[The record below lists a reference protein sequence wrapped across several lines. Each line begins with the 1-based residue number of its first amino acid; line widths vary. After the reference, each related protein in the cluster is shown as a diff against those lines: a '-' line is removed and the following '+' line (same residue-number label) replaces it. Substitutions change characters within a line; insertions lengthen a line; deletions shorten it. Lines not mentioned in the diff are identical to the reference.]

1 MKLFGTL
8 ITASSLTS
16 FLVGVYTNDIFNSF
30 ALYTPLAVLSWAVS
44 EWFNGR
50 KNYWRLN
57 KMKVKE
63 KNKLSKVV
71 QVLEKVLDEKDKE
84 VFLSAKDRFHSI
96 TGYQHN
102 DTAFYE
108 HILKLVHKELFNILG
123 HLEFDSQELETID
136 EVTFTLGAVINEKQ
150 ETYNYSVTDN
160 KGTADY
166 TTDREGHIIGILE
179 WALDY
184 IVGNIEVEEME

>member
-1 MKLFGTL
+1 MK
-8 ITASSLTS
+8 I
-16 FLVGVYTNDIFNSF
+16 
-30 ALYTPLAVLSWAVS
+30 
-44 EWFNGR
+44 
-50 KNYWRLN
+50 
-57 KMKVKE
+57 KE

-84 VFLSAKDRFHSI
+84 VFLSVKDRFHSI

-184 IVGNIEVEEME
+184 IVGNIEVEETE